1 MCALLFLLLLITYYY
16 LYFMQVEYYSDI
28 LHVSL

>member
-1 MCALLFLLLLITYYY
+1 MFVCELLFLLLLVR

-28 LHVSL
+28 LCISL